1 MEYILSFDIAKGK
14 SVYCF
19 IDETKNIIIETTSIN
34 HNKKEFEDSRIYV
47 DLFPCNECAKK
58 IIQNE
63 IKEVIYLSDK
73 YKDSDS
79 TKASKHLFDTCRVKY
94 TQLKKTTKRIIEV
107 PLSDEKIS
115 YIEEI

>member
-34 HNKKEFEDSRIYV
+34 HNKKEFEDSKIYV

-58 IIQNE
+58 
-63 IKEVIYLSDK
+63 LSK
-73 YKDSDS
+73 
-79 TKASKHLFDTCRVKY
+79 
-94 TQLKKTTKRIIEV
+94 TQLKKLFIYPINI
-107 PLSDEKIS
+107 KIQTQLKHQNT
-115 YIEEI
+115 YLIHVE

>member
-19 IDETKNIIIETTSIN
+19 IDETKKIIIETTSIN

-58 IIQNE
+58 IIQSG

-73 YKDSDS
+73 YADSDS
-79 TKASKHLFDTCRVKY
+79 TIASKMLFDTCGVTYRELSKDHQK
-94 TQLKKTTKRIIEV
+94 TLKITLSPDKAIE
-107 PLSDEKIS
+107 
-115 YIEEI
+115 YIK

>member
-58 IIQNE
+58 ISKTKLKKLFIYPINIKIQ
-63 IKEVIYLSDK
+63 
-73 YKDSDS
+73 
-79 TKASKHLFDTCRVKY
+79 
-94 TQLKKTTKRIIEV
+94 TQLKHQNTYLIHVE
-107 PLSDEKIS
+107 
-115 YIEEI
+115 

>member
-58 IIQNE
+58 
-63 IKEVIYLSDK
+63 LSK
-73 YKDSDS
+73 
-79 TKASKHLFDTCRVKY
+79 TK
-94 TQLKKTTKRIIEV
+94 LKKTTKRIIEV